1 MLSRCPACA
10 TVFRVDTAQI
20 RARDGRVRCGR
31 CQAVFDAL
39 DAMVDIP
46 APAAGIAAQ
55 PENVRISASLTDR
68 AATPTDPINP
78 GSPFA
83 PPIDL
88 PAESHATPNV
98 VDAPEVA
105 ARFEASAVTDV
116 LDLADFMA
124 HPAEQSGESME
135 MQVERTTHDW
145 QSRTAAHPDGAR
157 AEPSQAQTAP
167 DDTPVDL
174 ESVSVPD
181 YHPGPEVDQ
190 TPEIDAGKIDPERHD
205 RSAEPAG
212 IAEDVAS
219 VPDAVQGAEGAAP
232 EVTTEP
238 ATSADADA
246 SGEAPSSTGARDP
259 LLEPLPVQE
268 TVRDPAMQRIRRELY
283 GDEAPAA
290 RSALTTTLWVIGC
303 LLLAVLAAGQLVY
316 HFRSDIARTQPALK
330 PLLGDACARLG
341 CTVPAPRQPDQVS
354 IEASE
359 LTPEAGREPLL
370 RLSALLRNSAG
381 FAQDWPHLE
390 LTLTDTADRAVVRRV
405 LSPADYLPAGA
416 KAATFDAASE
426 HSVSLLID
434 PADSGAGGYRLYVF
448 YP

>member
-46 APAAGIAAQ
+46 AAAAGIDDAVAQ
-55 PENVRISASLTDR
+55 PAPISPT
-68 AATPTDPINP
+68 AA
-78 GSPFA
+78 
-83 PPIDL
+83 PIDL
-88 PAESHATPNV
+88 PEESHATLNV
-98 VDAPEVA
+98 VDAPEA
-105 ARFEASAVTDV
+105 DARFETSAVTTDV
-116 LDLADFMA
+116 LDLDLDL
-124 HPAEQSGESME
+124 AEITSYSGARPGEDME
-135 MQVERTTHDW
+135 TLVERTTQHW
-145 QSRTAAHPDGAR
+145 QSRSAADLSGAE
-157 AEPSQAQTAP
+157 AEVSQAPAAP
-167 DDTPVDL
+167 DETPVAL
-174 ESVSVPD
+174 ESVSGPD
-181 YHPGPEVDQ
+181 DRSGPEVDLPPDIEAGRTESEPQ
-190 TPEIDAGKIDPERHD
+190 VRSTGDAATVADEVDADAGGAPDVI
-205 RSAEPAG
+205 AEPAT
-212 IAEDVAS
+212 
-219 VPDAVQGAEGAAP
+219 GAN
-232 EVTTEP
+232 VDT
-238 ATSADADA
+238 
-246 SGEAPSSTGARDP
+246 SGEAPSSTGTRDP

-303 LLLAVLAAGQLVY
+303 LLLALLAAGQLVY
-316 HFRSDIARTQPALK
+316 HFRSDIARTQPALR
-330 PLLGDACARLG
+330 PFLDNACARLG

-359 LTPEAGREPLL
+359 LTSEAGREPLL
-370 RLSALLRNSAG
+370 RLSALLRNSAA

-405 LSPADYLPAGA
+405 LSPADYLPAA
-416 KAATFDAASE
+416 SQSAAFDAASE
-426 HSVSLLID
+426 QSVSLLID